1 VDFTFFFSCKKKNT
15 QALKQKKTRM
25 EDGPTCAF
33 SSSFSSSAKF
43 SIEKNYMKFTKDD
56 KYNKSMLEDFLPY
69 LFPKTKRDIV
79 RVGVDYLTELHQ
91 FMLEKL
97 IFKAA
102 TENKSNLL
110 IEATRKMGKT
120 TGMFFCIAAMIE
132 QILQK
137 EEKAQESGTGMKE
150 LELDI
155 KIIVPSFSFSNDAE
169 SFWKDNDRF
178 VFIKKLLE
186 EEYPDLP
193 VQLEIGDP
201 STLLAKERITLQDSC
216 RKVMF
221 VEKAELLFLKEK
233 EDEKHGEENS
243 FSELLFAFSDYQTVL
258 LSSLPI
264 KDELEDLCVDCD
276 SGVNYIFRT
285 PRSNVF
291 NNITVE
297 KSESFLESVK
307 KLKVIMDEDGR
318 LSSHGVICV
327 KNNSQMRLLE
337 DILGREDY
345 RIVETLD
352 YSTITE
358 KRRVQDVLNRYYRGE
373 ISWIITFV
381 DLLAKIEDG
390 GRFSSLIVLDLPDHM
405 DKTLF
410 KTACAKMNNFFGDG
424 YGVVFVNKSNMP
436 FYKQFPILLKQVKMD

>member
-1 VDFTFFFSCKKKNT
+1 
-15 QALKQKKTRM
+15 
-25 EDGPTCAF
+25 
-33 SSSFSSSAKF
+33 
-43 SIEKNYMKFTKDD
+43 
-56 KYNKSMLEDFLPY
+56 
-69 LFPKTKRDIV
+69 
-79 RVGVDYLTELHQ
+79 
-91 FMLEKL
+91 
-97 IFKAA
+97 
-102 TENKSNLL
+102 
-110 IEATRKMGKT
+110 
-120 TGMFFCIAAMIE
+120 
-132 QILQK
+132 
-137 EEKAQESGTGMKE
+137 
-150 LELDI
+150 
-155 KIIVPSFSFSNDAE
+155 
-169 SFWKDNDRF
+169 
-178 VFIKKLLE
+178 
-186 EEYPDLP
+186 
-193 VQLEIGDP
+193 
-201 STLLAKERITLQDSC
+201 
-216 RKVMF
+216 
-221 VEKAELLFLKEK
+221 
-233 EDEKHGEENS
+233 
-243 FSELLFAFSDYQTVL
+243 
-258 LSSLPI
+258 
-264 KDELEDLCVDCD
+264 
-276 SGVNYIFRT
+276 
-285 PRSNVF
+285 
-291 NNITVE
+291 
-297 KSESFLESVK
+297 VK